1 MNTAVCESLLRPSG
15 LRNNTV
21 IPECSDMDNKQSE
34 YCGVLFC
41 AGINWNQRKPV
52 KWRMQ
57 PKIESVLWEIVG
69 NEVNCT
75 QLSMQAPGALWFES
89 DFS

>member
-1 MNTAVCESLLRPSG
+1 M
-15 LRNNTV
+15 
-21 IPECSDMDNKQSE
+21 
-34 YCGVLFC
+34 
-41 AGINWNQRKPV
+41 

-75 QLSMQAPGALWFES
+75 QLSMQAPGAL
-89 DFS
+89 